1 MEQAGDVRC
10 AAEVV
15 RAGHPIEQ
23 PHHTFD
29 NRQVTI
35 AGVSDE
41 EIADSCFAQHP
52 GVQVMARPT
61 SSLGEQRWVNVIW
74 ADLERRNPQAA
85 CSQSCD
91 QAGRYGC
98 LAVAA
103 GGRGDDHARGQ
114 VACAQRNPHGS
125 TPASQ

>member
-1 MEQAGDVRC
+1 MEEAGDVRC

-15 RAGHPIEQ
+15 RASHPIEQ

-52 GVQVMARPT
+52 GV
-61 SSLGEQRWVNVIW
+61 
-74 ADLERRNPQAA
+74 
-85 CSQSCD
+85 
-91 QAGRYGC
+91 
-98 LAVAA
+98 
-103 GGRGDDHARGQ
+103 
-114 VACAQRNPHGS
+114 
-125 TPASQ
+125 